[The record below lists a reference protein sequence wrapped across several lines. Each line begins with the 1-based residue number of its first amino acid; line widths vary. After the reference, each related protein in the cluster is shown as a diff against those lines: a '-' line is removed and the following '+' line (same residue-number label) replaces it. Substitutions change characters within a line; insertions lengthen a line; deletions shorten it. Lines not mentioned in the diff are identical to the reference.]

1 MAKLLIILLL
11 SILFI
16 NTATFLV
23 VLSDDPGAQEAQEGE
38 AKPDPAAVLKPEIQK
53 IGSQVGSMGKELRA
67 ISTSQKSQL
76 SAISRKV
83 QSLEAA
89 VKALSEPVEKGEPAE
104 NTGDREFK
112 ESRAPA
118 AGK

>member
-11 SILFI
+11 STLFI

-23 VLSDDPGAQEAQEGE
+23 VLSEDPGAQEAAAGE
-38 AKPDPAAVLKPEIQK
+38 AKPDPGAVLKPEIQK

-76 SAISRKV
+76 SAISSKV

-89 VKALSEPVEKGEPAE
+89 VKALSEPVESGQPAE

-118 AGK
+118 KGK

>member
-11 SILFI
+11 STLFI

-23 VLSDDPGAQEAQEGE
+23 VLSEDPGAQEAAAGE
-38 AKPDPAAVLKPEIQK
+38 AKPDPGAVLKPEIQR
-53 IGSQVGSMGKELRA
+53 IGRQVESLGKELRT
-67 ISTSQKSQL
+67 ISASQKSQL
-76 SAISRKV
+76 SGISRKV
-83 QSLEAA
+83 QGLEAA
-89 VKALSEPVEKGEPAE
+89 VKALSEPVESGQPAE

-118 AGK
+118 KGK